1 MIKRLI
7 HQFHFILQCL
17 VKLYHIRYVEDFQWL
32 INFIQNLY
40 KIHIKTKSKERLE
53 YFQMFSVN
61 TEILFKMILILYVLS
76 TFTFLPYP
84 IYMYLFKN
92 EIVTML
98 PLHMPGV
105 DETTF
110 AGYISLSAYHFVSLF
125 LATLGV
131 CACDFFV
138 AIMIVSTL
146 IFAKI
151 ITLEMSHIDGDLE
164 EKDST
169 SIVRGRFRNILLMHQ
184 EMITYVNI

>member
-1 MIKRLI
+1 
-7 HQFHFILQCL
+7 
-17 VKLYHIRYVEDFQWL
+17 
-32 INFIQNLY
+32 
-40 KIHIKTKSKERLE
+40 
-53 YFQMFSVN
+53 MFSVN

-98 PLHMPGV
+98 PLYMPGV

-151 ITLEMSHIDGDLE
+151 ITLEMSHIDDDLE
-164 EKDST
+164 EEDST